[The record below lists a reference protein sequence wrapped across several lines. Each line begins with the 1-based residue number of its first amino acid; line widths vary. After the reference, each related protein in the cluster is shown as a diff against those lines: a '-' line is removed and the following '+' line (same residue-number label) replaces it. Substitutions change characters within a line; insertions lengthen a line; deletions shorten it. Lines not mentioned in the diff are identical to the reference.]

1 VSGCAGGIGAACRRS
16 GRSWPK
22 LDPFIGIIDQILEDE
37 QAARRSSGIPQS
49 EFSSVRVTST
59 VALAGLPS

>member
-1 VSGCAGGIGAACRRS
+1 VPAKR
-16 GRSWPK
+16 PK